1 MDQMSDRHHRVAPDH
16 AWTGEAHHFPDLL
29 ARIRFVAVYGAVL
42 AGGFLDSERAFRQPF
57 LGVVPE
63 LSTFCAEHFSPMLS
77 STINADHR
85 PQCCA
90 FLFDIDHETSKN
102 EQKTTSEVV
111 LSLKPLLSN
120 NCGTDRAGMISQGCR

>member
-1 MDQMSDRHHRVAPDH
+1 MDQMSDCHHRVAPDH
-16 AWTGEAHHFPDLL
+16 AWSGVTHHFPDLL
-29 ARIRFVAVYGAVL
+29 SHVCFVTVYGAVL
-42 AGGFLDSERAFRQPF
+42 TGGFLDPERAFRQPF

-63 LSTFCAEHFSPMLS
+63 LSTFFAELISPMFS

-102 EQKTTSEVV
+102 EQKTTSEVGRTSEVV
-111 LSLKPLLSN
+111 LSL
-120 NCGTDRAGMISQGCR
+120 